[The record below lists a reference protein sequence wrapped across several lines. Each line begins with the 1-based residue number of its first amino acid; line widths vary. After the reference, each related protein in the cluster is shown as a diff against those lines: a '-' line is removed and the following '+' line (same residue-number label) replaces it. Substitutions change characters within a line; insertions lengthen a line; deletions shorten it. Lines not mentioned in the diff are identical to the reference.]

1 MNTADTVRTIIEFL
15 AIVAAIVA
23 MINEERFIVF
33 EDRVVNFFKEHVDFQ
48 CEKKRKFD
56 RSEWRF

>member
-23 MINEERFIVF
+23 MINEDRFIAF
-33 EDRVVNFFKEHVDFQ
+33 EDRVVNFFKEHVGIQ

-56 RSEWRF
+56 RSE

>member
-15 AIVAAIVA
+15 AIAAAIVA

-33 EDRVVNFFKEHVDFQ
+33 EDRVVNFFKEHAGI
-48 CEKKRKFD
+48 
-56 RSEWRF
+56 

>member
-15 AIVAAIVA
+15 AIAAAIVA
-23 MINEERFIVF
+23 MVNEDRFIAF
-33 EDRVVNFFKEHVDFQ
+33 EDRVVDFFKEHVDIR

-56 RSEWRF
+56 RSER

>member
-15 AIVAAIVA
+15 AIAAAIVA

-56 RSEWRF
+56 HSE